1 MCFAIVDGY
10 DDDVSEDDYDRSS
23 NGATHDATNPIRM
36 ADTLGSDDG
45 GDSGDASDRDAA
57 DAASVG
63 RCLNGANTNESMYVG
78 AHATL
83 SYRSMH
89 SRVPIGYAYAARI
102 DMCATVRS
110 RTTQRAPQ

>member
-1 MCFAIVDGY
+1 
-10 DDDVSEDDYDRSS
+10 
-23 NGATHDATNPIRM
+23 M
-36 ADTLGSDDG
+36 ADTIGGDDG

-63 RCLNGANTNESMYVG
+63 RCLNGANTDESMYVG

-89 SRVPIGYAYAARI
+89 SRVPIGYADVARI
-102 DMCATVRS
+102 DMRATVRS
-110 RTTQRAPQ
+110 RMTQRAPQ